1 MLFKFFGSFL
11 VGFDIFGFGCLK
23 NIRFHLCKHVKG
35 GSLGGGKCFDI
46 RVASWK
52 QRPLGFEEKHRISRK
67 STDADDVFVLTQ
79 PDFIKMFKSV
89 NNNTLFI

>member
-1 MLFKFFGSFL
+1 M

-46 RVASWK
+46 RVAS
-52 QRPLGFEEKHRISRK
+52 
-67 STDADDVFVLTQ
+67 
-79 PDFIKMFKSV
+79 
-89 NNNTLFI
+89 